1 MRIGAVSATG
11 GVEWERR
18 CKKVPGSESGQRRL
32 GVGVGGILKNKN
44 KKQNS
49 GEGFSRVQEGRPTA
63 EGREGCPETGAKHL
77 PGGAYSVQGPR
88 SRR

>member
-32 GVGVGGILKNKN
+32 GVGVGGILKNK
-44 KKQNS
+44 KQKTKL
-49 GEGFSRVQEGRPTA
+49 G
-63 EGREGCPETGAKHL
+63 
-77 PGGAYSVQGPR
+77 
-88 SRR
+88 